1 MTNEPS
7 FKMSQDY
14 ELIPPQK
21 KRAYPI
27 LIEEWEHLKKKIRSI
42 SDNANIY
49 HTIGSALIGVAGS
62 ALVMALTLNIPPGD
76 NSSTPM
82 PILISWFIF
91 VSALICG
98 GLSIFFGKTQRKV
111 QNSNTNDVIEQFFL
125 LLDCFFNFFLFIQNI
140 F

>member
-1 MTNEPS
+1 MTNEAS

-14 ELIPPQK
+14 ELVPLQK

-27 LIEEWEHLKKKIRSI
+27 LIEEWEHLKKKIHSI

-62 ALVMALTLNIPPGD
+62 AFVVALTFDTQPED
-76 NSSTPM
+76 NSSIPTS
-82 PILISWFIF
+82 ILISWFIF

-98 GLSIFFGKTQRKV
+98 GLSLFFGKTQRKV
-111 QNSNTNDVIEQFFL
+111 QNSNTNDVIEQMKL
-125 LLDCFFNFFLFIQNI
+125 IEKRYESET
-140 F
+140 

>member
-7 FKMSQDY
+7 FTMSQDY
-14 ELIPPQK
+14 ELVPPQK

-27 LIEEWEHLKKKIRSI
+27 LIEEWEHLKKKIHSI

-62 ALVMALTLNIPPGD
+62 ALVVALTFDTQPAD
-76 NSSTPM
+76 NSSTPTS
-82 PILISWFIF
+82 ILISWFIF

-98 GLSIFFGKTQRKV
+98 GLSLFFGRTQRKV
-111 QNSNTNDVIEQFFL
+111 QNSNTNDVIEQMNL
-125 LLDCFFNFFLFIQNI
+125 IEKRYESERT
-140 F
+140 

>member
-1 MTNEPS
+1 MANEPS

-14 ELIPPQK
+14 ELVPPQK

-27 LIEEWEHLKKKIRSI
+27 PIEEWEHLKKKIHNI

-62 ALVMALTLNIPPGD
+62 ALVAALTLDIPLGD

-91 VSALICG
+91 VSTLICG
-98 GLSIFFGKTQRKV
+98 GLSIIFGRTQRKV
-111 QNSNTNDVIEQFFL
+111 QNSNTNDVIEQMKL
-125 LLDCFFNFFLFIQNI
+125 IERRYESET
-140 F
+140 